1 MANRLPCAVRTEVP
15 ARRAEVAESIPVLRP
30 RLPSTDRLVAYLRRI
45 DASRLYTNH
54 GPLSTELENRL
65 AHHPMLPPL
74 GVTCASSGTA
84 ALTGAILAAAG
95 HAAEPGTLAL
105 LPAFTFLITHNPQPI
120 SGADRA

>member
-30 RLPSTDRLVAYLRRI
+30 RLPSTDRLVAYSAEF

-74 GVTCASSGTA
+74 GVTCASSGRQ
-84 ALTGAILAAAG
+84 
-95 HAAEPGTLAL
+95 L
-105 LPAFTFLITHNPQPI
+105 LSPAP
-120 SGADRA
+120 SWRRRAMPLNRGRWLYFPHSPS